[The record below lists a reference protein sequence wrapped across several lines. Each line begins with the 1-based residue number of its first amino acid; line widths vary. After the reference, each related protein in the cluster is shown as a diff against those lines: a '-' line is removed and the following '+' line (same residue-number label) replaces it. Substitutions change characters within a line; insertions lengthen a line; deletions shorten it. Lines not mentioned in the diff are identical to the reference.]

1 MFGRN
6 KPRIQE
12 IQTTGAE
19 WTLVV
24 GDIHGQLSA
33 LKALHRLFLNHTPPT
48 AARRI
53 IAVGDLVDRGPDS
66 CGVIDWFLSAPAGEQ
81 RLSVRGNHEMMFL
94 DFLDQPTERHPWFRS
109 ASGLETLQSYD
120 ADAQAK
126 VTTADLKRIATRVPP
141 HHRAFLTG
149 LSDILIVDKVGI
161 VHAAIDPLRP
171 LSQQSRD
178 RLHLGPCLAPEL
190 ARLLD
195 LSAFPFNTL
204 VHGHQQH
211 AKPID
216 PKSPLI
222 NLDTGCY
229 RTGTLT
235 GLILRHDAE
244 AEVISVQS

>member
-19 WTLVV
+19 WALVV
-24 GDIHGQLSA
+24 GDIHGHLSA
-33 LKALHRLFLNHTPPT
+33 LEALYRLFLNHTPPT

-66 CGVIDWFLSAPAGEQ
+66 CGVIDWFLSAPMGEQ

-109 ASGLETLQSYD
+109 AGGLETLQSYETHTK
-120 ADAQAK
+120 ANWA
-126 VTTADLKRIATRVPP
+126 TADLKRIAARVPP
-141 HHRAFLTG
+141 DHRAFLTG
-149 LSDILIVDKVGI
+149 LPDVLIVDEVGI

-216 PKSPLI
+216 PKTGLI

-235 GLILRHDAE
+235 GLILRPDGE